1 MTVSEQ
7 IIQVINDLCEKLG
20 IAINWTDQNIISYI
34 EILAQK
40 LIKYEI
46 ITSVLWMLFWILLST
61 VSIILIKKF
70 RPIIKEKIDSEWD
83 DGWLEVAFLTV
94 GLIALY
100 LATIGIICNET
111 KDIIQCLV
119 FPEMYLFEYVST
131 LIGK

>member
-20 IAINWTDQNIISYI
+20 VAIDWTNQNIISYI

-61 VSIILIKKF
+61 VSTILIKKF
-70 RPIIKEKIDSEWD
+70 RPIIKEK
-83 DGWLEVAFLTV
+83 
-94 GLIALY
+94 
-100 LATIGIICNET
+100 ET
-111 KDIIQCLV
+111 
-119 FPEMYLFEYVST
+119 
-131 LIGK
+131 